1 MSRLSKLHPSPAL
14 VVGFTALT
22 LAVGGV
28 AVAAPDTGGSLQA
41 VSKSKI
47 KKIAR
52 NQANKALDARLPGLS
67 VKTASP
73 SGPAGGDL
81 TGEYPNPTIAA
92 NAVTTAK
99 IADNAVTTAKIA
111 DNAVTTAKIADNTVT
126 SAKLTENSVKAREL
140 GPTVLATNVA
150 NLAANGTGQ
159 VSVACPAGTQVI
171 SGGGTASSFGVHMVS
186 SFQSGNG
193 WIVAYQNTTAAAQT
207 MTAAATCLGA

>member
-92 NAVTTAK
+92 
-99 IADNAVTTAKIA
+99 
-111 DNAVTTAKIADNTVT
+111 NAVTTAKIADNTVT

>member
-92 NAVTTAK
+92 
-99 IADNAVTTAKIA
+99 NAVTTAKIA